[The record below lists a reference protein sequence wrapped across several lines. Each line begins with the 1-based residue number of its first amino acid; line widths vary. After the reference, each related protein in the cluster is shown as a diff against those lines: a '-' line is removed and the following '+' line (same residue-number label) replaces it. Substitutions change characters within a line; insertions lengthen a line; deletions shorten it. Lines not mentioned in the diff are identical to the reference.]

1 MIQAKSMLYVYVET
15 SLHAGSG
22 RGLGAIDLPIQREQ
36 TTGYPMVQASG
47 VKGRLRAETDSN
59 IENNPNPPEPK
70 LSRDEWLTI
79 FGPDAGENA
88 SEFAGAFSVG
98 DLRLLLFPVRSLSG
112 VFAWTTSVDVLQR
125 FQRDALA
132 SGVEFKKDEFDEFP
146 IPNEPANDKVYIGD
160 PSELPVGNSVVLE
173 EFSFEKDDAQK
184 ASVNAIAKWIVENV
198 LPNETEFPEY
208 KYWREQLPK
217 KLCILPQNAF
227 RDFATYATEVQTHIK
242 IEPETKT
249 VKGGALWT
257 VESLPTDTVMY
268 APLMAT
274 PPRRKDSG
282 FADGKAILEKVTT
295 LKLNRMHLG
304 GDETT
309 GQGMVALRFGG
320 VK

>member
-47 VKGRLRAETDSN
+47 VKGRLRAETDPN
-59 IENNPNPPEPK
+59 LENNPNPPEPK

-79 FGPDAGENA
+79 FGPDAENA

-132 SGVEFKKDEFDEFP
+132 AGVEFKKDEFP
-146 IPNEPANDKVYIGD
+146 IPNERANDKVYIGD
-160 PSELPVGNSVVLE
+160 NSDLLVGNSVVLE
-173 EFSFEKDDAQK
+173 EFSFDKDDSQK
-184 ASVNAIAKWIVENV
+184 TAVNAIAKWIVENV
-198 LPNETEFPEY
+198 LPKETEFPEY
-208 KYWREQLPK
+208 KYWREQLPG

-227 RDFATYATEVQTHIK
+227 RDFVTYATEVQTHIK
-242 IEPETKT
+242 ITPETKT
-249 VKGGALWT
+249 VQRGALWT
-257 VESLPTDTVMY
+257 VESLPADTVMY

-274 PPRRKDSG
+274 PRRREKVSD
-282 FADGKAILEKVTT
+282 FTDAKPILEKVTS
-295 LKLNRMHLG
+295 LKLKRMHLG

>member
-1 MIQAKSMLYVYVET
+1 MIQAKSILYVYVET

-47 VKGRLRAETDSN
+47 LKGRLRAETDPD
-59 IENNPNPPEPK
+59 NNPNPPEPR
-70 LSRDEWLTI
+70 LSKDEWLTI

-132 SGVEFKKDEFDEFP
+132 AGVEFKKDDFP

-160 PSELPVGNSVVLE
+160 NTDVLVGTSVVLE
-173 EFSFEKDDAQK
+173 EFSFEKDESQK
-184 ASVNAIAKWIVENV
+184 TAVNAIAKWIVDTV
-198 LPNETEFPEY
+198 LPRETDFPEY
-208 KYWREQLPK
+208 TYWREQLPK
-217 KLCILPQNAF
+217 KLCILPKNAF

-242 IEPETKT
+242 IEPATKT
-249 VKGGALWT
+249 VQSGALWT

-274 PPRRKDSG
+274 PPRRKPPVI
-282 FADGKAILEKVTT
+282 ADGKAILEKVTA